1 MFYQFSNKI
10 YETEFNNIDFSK
22 LTAGFVSGIELAEI
36 SEKLGFSPANV
47 EACGSMNSYFRSGV
61 EVYGDYTFT
70 ELRISAPSD
79 SSEKNC
85 CVAVFIKQNVFI
97 VVDVSDPDG
106 IIKQKF
112 MNALNRYPASTVT
125 TEKLICAFFD
135 CLISNDIRFIERTGF
150 SLSELEEDVINN
162 DTDKDFS
169 LDILAAKKELLIM
182 HNYYEQL
189 LDITEALEENDNGIF
204 PTEDLIYLSNITK
217 KIVRFREDIDSLNN
231 AAEHLQD
238 AYQSSLDMKLNN
250 SMKLFTVL
258 TSVFFPL
265 TIIVGWYGMNF
276 DSMPEFHWKYG
287 YLFVIVLSAI
297 TVGVFTLFAKVKK
310 WF

>member
-1 MFYQFSNKI
+1 MFYQFCEKI
-10 YETEFNNIDFSK
+10 NETEFNNLDPSK
-22 LTAGFVSGIELAEI
+22 LTAGFVSALELAKV
-36 SEKLGFSPANV
+36 SEKLGFSPANI
-47 EACGSMNSYFRSGV
+47 EACGGINKYFRSGV
-61 EVYGDYTFT
+61 EVYDNYTFT
-70 ELRISAPSD
+70 ELRISSPSNA
-79 SSEKNC
+79 SEKHC
-85 CVAVFIKQNVFI
+85 CVAIFIKQNLFI
-97 VVDVSDPDG
+97 VVDVEDPDG
-106 IIKQKF
+106 IIKKKF

-135 CLISNDIRFIERTGF
+135 CLISNDIQFIERTGF
-150 SLSELEEDVINN
+150 RLSELEEDVINN

-204 PTEDLIYLSNITK
+204 PSEDPIYLSNITK
-217 KIVRFREDIDSLNN
+217 KIIRLREDIDSLNN
-231 AAEHLQD
+231 SAEHLQD

-250 SMKLFTVL
+250 SMKFFTVL
-258 TSVFFPL
+258 TSIFFPL

-287 YLFVIVLSAI
+287 YLFVIILSAL
-297 TVGVFTLFAKVKK
+297 TVGVFTLFAKVRK